1 MKTPQ
6 RLSEIPRN
14 DVDAAIAYVKA
25 KIERGE
31 SITAD
36 ISQSLLMLQD
46 DPATLVERLRPILL
60 ENAPGL

>member
-14 DVDAAIAYVKA
+14 DVDAVIAYVKA

-31 SITAD
+31 SITPD
-36 ISQSLLMLQD
+36 ISQSLVMLQD
-46 DPATLVERLRPILL
+46 DPDVLVERLRPILL